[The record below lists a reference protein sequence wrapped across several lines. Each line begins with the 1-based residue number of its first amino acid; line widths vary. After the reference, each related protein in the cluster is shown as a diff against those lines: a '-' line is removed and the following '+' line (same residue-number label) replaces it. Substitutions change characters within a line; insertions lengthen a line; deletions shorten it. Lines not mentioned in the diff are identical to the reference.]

1 MLICLF
7 NKKTLKTLNFLIDN
21 YLLNPIALSA
31 VLKVM
36 HFAILAFEGIM
47 LNVMKIENTTF
58 LLQLMKQ
65 SKTVDVLSRKLAT
78 KKKAVSTKVMNSVMK
93 KTISSCPASLTC
105 DCYATDKVC
114 SICLSR

>member
-1 MLICLF
+1 M
-7 NKKTLKTLNFLIDN
+7 
-21 YLLNPIALSA
+21 
-31 VLKVM
+31 
-36 HFAILAFEGIM
+36 LAFEGIR
-47 LNVMKIENTTF
+47 LNITEIGNATF

-78 KKKAVSTKVMNSVMK
+78 KKKPISTKVMTSGVMR
-93 KTISSCPASLTC
+93 KTASSCPASLTC

>member
-1 MLICLF
+1 
-7 NKKTLKTLNFLIDN
+7 
-21 YLLNPIALSA
+21 
-31 VLKVM
+31 
-36 HFAILAFEGIM
+36 M

-65 SKTVDVLSRKLAT
+65 SKTVDVLSRKLAA
-78 KKKAVSTKVMNSVMK
+78 KKKAVSTKVMNSGVMK
-93 KTISSCPASLTC
+93 KSSSSCPASQTC

>member
-1 MLICLF
+1 MHPLW
-7 NKKTLKTLNFLIDN
+7 
-21 YLLNPIALSA
+21 
-31 VLKVM
+31 
-36 HFAILAFEGIM
+36 HFAILAIEGIM
-47 LNVMKIENTTF
+47 LNVMKIENETF

-78 KKKAVSTKVMNSVMK
+78 KKKAVSTKVMTSGVMK
-93 KTISSCPASLTC
+93 KTTSSCPTNLTC